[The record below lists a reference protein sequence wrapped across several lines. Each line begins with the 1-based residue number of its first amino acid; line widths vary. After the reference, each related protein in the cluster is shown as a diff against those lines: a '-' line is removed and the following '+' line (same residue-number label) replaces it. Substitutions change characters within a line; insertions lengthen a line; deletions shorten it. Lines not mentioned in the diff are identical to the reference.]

1 MRAGCKHFRTASG
14 LPANC
19 RQPPN
24 HSSHLFLDGASPHF
38 CSFRIPSGVQS
49 GPLFALPLG
58 KRPPPFLCVWLS
70 IWFMALERWPGGSN
84 LKPLS
89 EVVAQMNMVP
99 VKSCL
104 PLVLLL
110 CHLFC
115 GMKYEVWKI
124 RLPNWVRGSCRKL
137 LRNLLEGAMAP
148 SQPGAPGKALG
159 LQVRLPPSVYVSAL
173 RGCSGGSYN
182 WVQSPYLV

>member
-70 IWFMALERWPGGSN
+70 VWFMALERWPGGSN

-124 RLPNWVRGSCRKL
+124 RLPNWVRGAVENSYVISWKVPWL
-137 LRNLLEGAMAP
+137 HP
-148 SQPGAPGKALG
+148 SLG
-159 LQVRLPPSVYVSAL
+159 LQGKLRVFKSGFPHLYMSLPWEAV
-173 RGCSGGSYN
+173 
-182 WVQSPYLV
+182 LVVVIIGFRVPT